1 MGATESNAGDDF
13 HFWWTA
19 GRALELVSPGTGLE
33 LVMVEG
39 LALVDDPDEQYET
52 VDVAEYYGGRDVAS
66 ADRIVLSQL
75 KYSTRHAETAWTA
88 ARLCQKRVKK
98 AEGKAD
104 SERSVI
110 ADLAAA
116 YTRLRDDHGDQAL
129 GKARIALVSNCPGD
143 ILLLESVR
151 AAAQWTARQT
161 APTRKALKEALPA
174 DQAAVIG
181 TLADTIG
188 QRLKTAEFCRFLQL
202 LDLSTTGMMDRT
214 ALARAVKSGA
224 SVLTPGHGLDSANR
238 LFELVRQ
245 QALPGSGRGGVT
257 AQDVLATLGVADLL
271 DLYPAPSRL
280 EPLQSPLPTVG
291 AEAIAAAVTANIGRL
306 TVAHGD
312 AGVGKTTAMRQIG
325 DHLPAGSQVVL
336 FDCYGAG
343 EYLSAGEERH
353 TPRRFVTQVVNEVA
367 QRCGTPLL
375 VQAPADEG
383 DLWRRLGR
391 TLDQA
396 VTTLPDG
403 AVLVLAVDAADN
415 SAVAARERDERS
427 FLTNLVSLSLPGRV
441 SVVLSAR
448 SHRVPSLGAD
458 GAEQVLLSPFRAE
471 TSAAHLRR
479 YRPGASGDECLE
491 FHGRS
496 GGNPRAQY
504 YTLEQAGTEAWDMA
518 TLLERSERTPQ
529 QLFELLLASG
539 LQAGGADA
547 GGERWLA
554 FLLALARPVSMATLA
569 SALDV
574 PVEMVTAFAKGL
586 DPGIRLVGERIQFR
600 DEDFETFVRGRVD
613 DDAVVE
619 AHGRLADLF
628 LEQRVTSAD
637 AAAHVATHLYLA
649 KRLTEL
655 VGLVLA
661 EDSPAGIAD
670 GFRREQVQMERLRL
684 AALAVAETGSAS
696 DAVRLAARGCDTA
709 SRSKSLSELV
719 DSHLDLVAQYADVD
733 LLQAYAPRHGDTHWL
748 GPVWMRLAGVLSR
761 DPQRQAETR
770 NALDMAG
777 AWVRRWMASQDEEG
791 RSWEVGADDVAAA
804 AEARYRLEGMQ
815 AVSRMLR
822 RWRPASF
829 VVEVTERLAARLAG
843 ELDVQEAYDALTRHR
858 VPAHAQ
864 GPVLA
869 HLGSVSSP
877 PPAAWV
883 GEVTSAL
890 THMPATYPHPPWHR
904 KLLDVAL
911 RFGDRQSAL
920 ALAEHW
926 AGEVPTSQRAF
937 NSPSSPAM
945 ITLYSH
951 AASAAL
957 RDTQTDAEQLLP
969 ASLQPPAQGTGRS
982 YDPHIGEREGW
993 VKRVDPLITA
1003 GLLHVRAVL
1012 GQAGA
1017 GDVEAF
1023 CTAGLQKR
1031 SELTEYRWFT
1041 YDREF
1046 RAWATMVACAAI
1058 ETGAPAVIIDHLA
1071 DAAPG
1076 LLRAGASA
1084 LWLDL
1089 AEVLA
1094 ERGAHPNT
1102 AAGLC
1107 LKAAQAARADGYD
1120 AADRLELL
1128 ARSAGIAG
1136 ILHSELGRNLFD
1148 QAVDAAAGINDESA
1162 RLLSVYADLAQRAD
1176 LSAPDR
1182 APTASRLVA
1191 AVEAVTPHV
1200 TDAGVIPYEEVL
1212 KAAAGLD
1219 CRLGLATASRWD
1231 DEDRVALAQALP
1243 AALEGAVATGALPGG
1258 QALALDHL
1266 IDDDARRLSFQITVA
1281 RHLASAGS
1289 ASSRADARTAL
1300 VRAATWLRLRVPVRS
1315 QPWLASQ
1322 LVDAARHLDQA
1333 AAVQPMLEPV
1343 IALTPQGRADESEG
1357 VSAIWIGD
1365 TEDSPGERAPEPSA
1379 SVSAASWRTLASDIE
1394 AMGTAAP
1401 YGHALVQHLTRVVEA
1416 ALMSERLPALDAAA
1430 SLASTNAPAVI
1441 EALAGLVE
1449 RWRTWPGVETWAKT
1463 TVTAL
1468 LEERLPDLVWT
1479 YDPPRLARQL
1489 RSLGD
1494 DATIRSAIL
1503 RALPSAQTRLT
1514 AFGWQTVA
1522 VVLGR
1527 LCEPAAAADALTGL
1541 LAPYSAT
1548 TLAHP
1553 ESAESPLPAL
1563 LWSAFGH
1570 PRREIRWRAA
1580 HAARELLSHQD
1591 HATARPLAAALV
1603 ACLDR
1608 ADAAP
1613 YRAPALHFYRL
1624 SAVTGLLTALHRVAY
1639 DKPALMREHLDV
1651 FVRHAISAD
1660 LPHAQIRE
1668 LARRTAL
1675 ALAAPDDPARDQ
1687 LEAANRPD
1695 RCSTDRT
1702 LRHEHGGGLSDTGDR
1717 YRFDA
1722 LDTLPYWFRP
1732 LARVFNLPVDTIARK
1747 AETWILDKWGLSER
1761 DWWTDARELRSERV
1775 SARMGHGHGS
1785 IPPEESLRLYLEYHS
1800 MLAAAGEFVDEHHPL
1815 LIEKWTENENPWDEW
1830 LAQYVLPDGPW
1841 LADLS
1846 EPAPAQ
1852 PYLFLGS
1859 GPDDSAW
1866 AAPQLTDSKE
1876 IFGLMHDELP
1886 PSVLVAASMNI
1897 TWADGYENVY
1907 AASAL
1912 VRPDRAEDLQR
1923 ALAAATEPW
1932 DWKLPDEDE
1941 TAHEVDHG
1949 LFELRGWLRDPA
1961 SRPENLDEHDPYA
1974 QGLRAEG
1981 PLPGHA
1987 FRRQTHAQPDQDG
2000 LRLLTADQV
2009 VLAQWTQWSDGEP
2022 DGSRTGLTTNGSRV
2036 HVTRD
2041 ALLKYLSTTGYSL
2054 IVEVQIGRRRNR
2066 TAARHNDRRSWLYLI
2081 HADGRATVR

>member
-1 MGATESNAGDDF
+1 MGATDSNAGDDF

-19 GRALELVSPGTGLE
+19 GRALELVSPGTELE
-33 LVMVEG
+33 LVTVEG
-39 LALVDDPDEQYET
+39 LAVVDDPDEQYET
-52 VDVAEYYGGRDVAS
+52 VDVAEYLGGRDVAS

-98 AEGKAD
+98 AEGKVD

-110 ADLAAA
+110 ADLATA

-129 GKARIALVSNCPGD
+129 GKARISLVSNCPGD
-143 ILLLESVR
+143 PLLLQSVR
-151 AAAQWTARQT
+151 AAAQWTAGQT
-161 APTRKALKEALPA
+161 APTRKTLKDALPP

-181 TLADTIG
+181 MLAEATTS
-188 QRLKTAEFCRFLQL
+188 RLKTAEFCRFLQL
-202 LDLSTTGMMDRT
+202 LDLSTTGTMDRT

-238 LFELVRQ
+238 LFDLVRQ
-245 QALPGSGRGGVT
+245 QALPGSTRGGVT
-257 AQDVLATLGVADLL
+257 TQDVLATLGVADLL

-280 EPLQSPLPTVG
+280 EPLQNPLPTVG
-291 AEAIAAAVTANIGRL
+291 AEAIAAAVTANISRL

-325 DHLPAGSQVVL
+325 DHLPVGSQVVL

-343 EYLSAGEERH
+343 EYLSPGEERH

-391 TLDQA
+391 TLEQA

-403 AVLVLAVDAADN
+403 AVLALAVDAADN

-427 FLTNLVSLSLPGRV
+427 FLTGLVRLSLPGRV

-458 GAEQVLLSPFRAE
+458 GAAQVLLSPFRAE

-479 YRPGASGDECLE
+479 YQPGVSNEECLD

-518 TLLERSERTPQ
+518 TLLEKSERTPQ

-574 PVEMVTAFAKGL
+574 PVEKVTAFAKGL

-613 DDAVVE
+613 DEAVVE
-619 AHGRLADLF
+619 AHSRLADLF
-628 LEQRVTSAD
+628 LKQRATSAD

-661 EDSPAGIAD
+661 EDSPVGIAD

-684 AALAVAETGSAS
+684 AALAVAESGSAS
-696 DAVRLAARGCDTA
+696 DAVRLAARGCDSA

-733 LLQAYAPRHGDTHWL
+733 LLQAYAPRHGDTQWL

-770 NALDMAG
+770 NALNMAS
-777 AWVRRWMASQDEEG
+777 AWVRRWMASRDKEG
-791 RSWEVGADDVAAA
+791 RAWEVDADDVAAA

-815 AVSRMLR
+815 AAISMLR

-843 ELDVQEAYDALTRHR
+843 ELDAQEAYDALTRHR

-864 GPVLA
+864 APVLA
-869 HLGSVSSP
+869 HLYSAASSP

-883 GEVTSAL
+883 DEVTSAL
-890 THMPATYPHPPWHR
+890 TRVSATGPHPPWHR

-926 AGEVPTSQRAF
+926 ASELPTSDWAF
-937 NSPSSPAM
+937 NSLSSPAA

-951 AASAAL
+951 AVSAAL
-957 RDTQTDAEQLLP
+957 SDTQTRAEQLLP
-969 ASLQPPAQGTGRS
+969 ASLQPPAQGTGHS
-982 YDPHIGEREGW
+982 YDSHTGEREGW

-1003 GLLHVRAVL
+1003 SLLHVRAVL
-1012 GQAGA
+1012 GQADA

-1023 CTAGLQKR
+1023 CTAGLQTR
-1031 SELTEYRWFT
+1031 TELTEYRWFT

-1058 ETGAPAVIIDHLA
+1058 ETCAPSGIIDHLA

-1076 LLRAGASA
+1076 LLRGGAPT

-1089 AEVLA
+1089 ADMLA

-1102 AAGLC
+1102 AADLC
-1107 LKAAQAARADGYD
+1107 IKAAQAARSDGYD
-1120 AADRLELL
+1120 AVERLELL

-1136 ILHSELGRNLFD
+1136 TLHSELGRNLFD

-1176 LSAPDR
+1176 LSVSDR
-1182 APTASRLVA
+1182 AVTASRLVA

-1212 KAAAGLD
+1212 TATASLD

-1231 DEDRVALAQALP
+1231 DEDRIALAQSLP
-1243 AALEGAVATGALPGG
+1243 AALEGAVTTGALPGG

-1266 IDDDARRLSFQITVA
+1266 IDNDARRLAFQITVA

-1315 QPWLASQ
+1315 QPRLASQ
-1322 LVDAARHLDQA
+1322 LVDTARSLDQE
-1333 AAVQPMLEPV
+1333 AAVQPELHPV

-1357 VSAIWIGD
+1357 VSATWVGD
-1365 TEDSPGERAPEPSA
+1365 TEDAPGEGAPEA
-1379 SVSAASWRTLASDIE
+1379 SVSAASWCTLAPDIE
-1394 AMGTAAP
+1394 AMGTATP

-1416 ALMSERLPALDAAA
+1416 APMTERLPALDAAA

-1441 EALAGLVE
+1441 EALADLVE
-1449 RWRTWPGVETWAKT
+1449 QWRQWPGVETWAKT

-1468 LEERLPDLVWT
+1468 LAEHLPDLVWT

-1489 RSLGD
+1489 RCLGD

-1514 AFGWQTVA
+1514 AFGWQTIA

-1527 LCEPAAAADALTGL
+1527 LCEPATAADALTGL
-1541 LAPYSAT
+1541 LAPYPGT
-1548 TLAHP
+1548 TPAHP
-1553 ESAESPLPAL
+1553 EPDESPLPAL

-1570 PRREIRWRAA
+1570 PRRDTRWRAA

-1591 HATARPLAAALV
+1591 HATVRPLAAALV

-1624 SAVTGLLTALHRVAY
+1624 SAVTGLLTALHRVAW
-1639 DKPALMREHLDV
+1639 DKPALMREHFDV
-1651 FVRHAISAD
+1651 FVRHATNTD

-1675 ALAAPDDPARDQ
+1675 ALAAPDDPFRDQ

-1695 RCSTDRT
+1695 CCRSDRT
-1702 LRHEHGGGLSDTGDR
+1702 LKYEHGGGLSDVGDR

-1722 LDTLPYWFRP
+1722 IDTVPYWFRP
-1732 LARVFNLPVDTIARK
+1732 LAKVFNLPVDTIARK
-1747 AETWILDKWGLSER
+1747 AETWILDKWGLSEK

-1775 SARMGHGHGS
+1775 SARMGHRHGS

-1800 MLAAAGEFVDEHHPL
+1800 MLAAAGELVDEQRPL
-1815 LIEKWTENENPWDEW
+1815 LIEKWNENDDPWDEW
-1830 LAQYVLPDGPW
+1830 LAQHVLPDGPW

-1852 PYLFLGS
+1852 PWLFPGS
-1859 GPDDSAW
+1859 DPDDSAW
-1866 AAPQLTDSKE
+1866 AAPLLTDSNE
-1876 IFGLMHDELP
+1876 IFGLVHDDLP
-1886 PSVLVAASMNI
+1886 PSVLVAASMNT
-1897 TWADGYENVY
+1897 TWTGGIENVY
-1907 AASAL
+1907 VASAL

-1923 ALAAATEPW
+1923 ALAAATESW

-1941 TAHEVDHG
+1941 TEHEVDHG

-1961 SRPENLDEHDPYA
+1961 PRPENLDEHDPYA

-1987 FRRQTHAQPDQDG
+1987 FRRQTHAHPDQDG
-2000 LRLLTADQV
+2000 ARLLAADQA
-2009 VLAQWTQWSDGEP
+2009 VLAQWSQWSDGDP
-2022 DGSRTGLTTNGSRV
+2022 DDSRAGRTTNGSRV
-2036 HVTRD
+2036 YVTRD

-2054 IVEVQIGRRRNR
+2054 IVEVQIGRRRNK
-2066 TAARHNDRRSWLYLI
+2066 TAARHDDRRSWLYLI

>member
-1 MGATESNAGDDF
+1 MGATDSNAGDDF

-19 GRALELVSPGTGLE
+19 GRALELVSPGTELE
-33 LVMVEG
+33 LVTVEG
-39 LALVDDPDEQYET
+39 LAVVDDPDEQYET
-52 VDVAEYYGGRDVAS
+52 VDVAEYFGGRDVAS
-66 ADRIVLSQL
+66 AGRIVLSQL

-98 AEGKAD
+98 KEGKAD

-116 YTRLRDDHGDQAL
+116 YTRLRDDCGDQAL

-143 ILLLESVR
+143 PLLLESVR
-151 AAAQWTARQT
+151 TAAQWAARQT
-161 APTRKALKEALPA
+161 APTRAALKAALPA
-174 DQAAVIG
+174 DQAAVIN
-181 TLADTIG
+181 TLAEATKS
-188 QRLKTAEFCRFLQL
+188 RLQSAEFCRFLQL
-202 LDLSTTGMMDRT
+202 LDLSTTGTMDRT
-214 ALARAVKSGA
+214 ALARAVKLGA
-224 SVLTPGHGLDSANR
+224 SVLTPEHGLDSANR
-238 LFELVRQ
+238 LFDLVRQ
-245 QALPGSGRGGVT
+245 QALPGSTRGGVT

-280 EPLQSPLPTVG
+280 EPLQNPLPTVG
-291 AEAIAAAVTANIGRL
+291 AQVIAAAVTANVGRL

-375 VQAPADEG
+375 VRVPSDEG
-383 DLWRRLGR
+383 DLWRRLRR
-391 TLDQA
+391 TLEQA

-427 FLTNLVSLSLPGRV
+427 FLTDLVRLPLPGRV

-448 SHRVPSLGAD
+448 SHRVPSLGTN
-458 GAEQVLLSPFRAE
+458 GAAQVPLPPFSAE

-479 YRPGASGDECLE
+479 YQPAASDEECLD

-496 GGNPRAQY
+496 GGNPRAQN
-504 YTLEQAGTEAWDMA
+504 YTLEQARTEAWDME
-518 TLLERSERTPQ
+518 TLLEKSERTPQ

-539 LQAGGADA
+539 FQAGGADA

-569 SALDV
+569 TALDE
-574 PVEMVTAFAKGL
+574 PIEKVTAFAKGL
-586 DPGIRLVGERIQFR
+586 APGIRLVGEQIQFR
-600 DEDFETFVRGRVD
+600 DEDFETFVRSRVD
-613 DDAVVE
+613 EEAVVE

-628 LEQRVTSAD
+628 LDQHEISAD
-637 AAAHVATHLYLA
+637 AAAHVAVHLYLA
-649 KRLTEL
+649 KRRTEL
-655 VGLVLA
+655 VDLVLA
-661 EDSPAGIAD
+661 EDRPAGITD

-696 DAVRLAARGCDTA
+696 AAVRLAARGCDTA

-719 DSHLDLVAQYADVD
+719 NFHMDLVAQYADVD
-733 LLQAYAPRHGDTHWL
+733 LLHAYAPRHGDTQWL

-761 DPQRQAETR
+761 DPQRQTETR

-777 AWVRRWMASQDEEG
+777 AWVRRWMASQDKEG
-791 RSWEVGADDVAAA
+791 RSWKVDADDVAAA
-804 AEARYRLEGMQ
+804 AEAQYRLEGMQ
-815 AVSRMLR
+815 AAISMLR

-829 VVEVTERLAARLAG
+829 VVEVTERLAARLTG
-843 ELDVQEAYDALTRHR
+843 ELDAQETYDTLTRHR

-864 GPVLA
+864 APVLA
-869 HLGSVSSP
+869 HFYSAASSP

-883 GEVTSAL
+883 NEVTSAL
-890 THMPATYPHPPWHR
+890 TRVPAAESHPPWHR

-926 AGEVPTSQRAF
+926 ASELPTSERAF
-937 NSPSSPAM
+937 FSPSSPAT

-951 AASAAL
+951 AVSAVL
-957 RDTQTDAEQLLP
+957 SDTQTQAEQLLP
-969 ASLQPPAQGTGRS
+969 ASLQPPARGSGHS
-982 YDPHIGEREGW
+982 YDPHTGAREGW
-993 VKRVDPLITA
+993 VKRVDPLVSA
-1003 GLLHVRAVL
+1003 GSLYVRAVL
-1012 GQAGA
+1012 GRAGA

-1023 CTAGLQKR
+1023 CTAGLQSR
-1031 SELTEYRWFT
+1031 TGLTEYRWFT

-1058 ETGAPAVIIDHLA
+1058 ETGAPVGIIDHLA

-1076 LLRAGASA
+1076 LLRGGAPT

-1094 ERGAHPNT
+1094 ERGTYPDT
-1102 AAGLC
+1102 AADLC
-1107 LKAAQAARADGYD
+1107 FRAAQAARDDGFD
-1120 AADRLELL
+1120 AADRLELV
-1128 ARSAGIAG
+1128 ARSASIAG
-1136 ILHSELGRNLFD
+1136 TLHADLGRNLFD
-1148 QAVDAAAGINDESA
+1148 QTVEAAAGINDESA
-1162 RLLSVYADLAQRAD
+1162 RLLTVYADLARRAD
-1176 LSAPDR
+1176 LPASDR
-1182 APTASRLVA
+1182 AVTASRLVA
-1191 AVEAVTPHV
+1191 AVEAVAPHV
-1200 TDAGVIPYEEVL
+1200 TDASVIPYEEVL
-1212 KAAAGLD
+1212 KATASLD

-1231 DEDRVALAQALP
+1231 DEDRIALAQALP
-1243 AALEGAVATGALPGG
+1243 AALEGAVSTGALPGG

-1266 IDDDARRLSFQITVA
+1266 IDNDVRRLAFQITVA
-1281 RHLASAGS
+1281 RLLASAGS
-1289 ASSRADARTAL
+1289 ASSRADARTVL
-1300 VRAATWLRLRVPVRS
+1300 VRAATWLRLRVPVRA
-1315 QPWLASQ
+1315 QPLLASQ
-1322 LVDAARHLDQA
+1322 LVDAARSLDQE
-1333 AAVQPMLEPV
+1333 AAVQAALEPV
-1343 IALTPQGRADESEG
+1343 IALTPHSGADESDR
-1357 VSAIWIGD
+1357 VSAIWIGN
-1365 TEDSPGERAPEPSA
+1365 TEGTPGEGAP
-1379 SVSAASWRTLASDIE
+1379 AAAGSTTTWRTLAVDIE
-1394 AMGTAAP
+1394 AMGSSAP
-1401 YGHALVQHLTRVVEA
+1401 HSHALVQHLTRIVEA
-1416 ALMSERLPALDAAA
+1416 APMTERLPALDAAA
-1430 SLASTNAPAVI
+1430 SFASVNAPAVI

-1449 RWRTWPGVETWAKT
+1449 QWRKWPGVEAWAKT
-1463 TVTAL
+1463 TVTTL
-1468 LEERLPDLVWT
+1468 LAEHLPDLVWT

-1494 DATIRSAIL
+1494 AATIHSAIL
-1503 RALPSAQTRLT
+1503 RALPNAQTRLT
-1514 AFGWQTVA
+1514 AFGWQTIA
-1522 VVLGR
+1522 VMLGR

-1541 LAPYSAT
+1541 LAPYPVT
-1548 TLAHP
+1548 TPAHP
-1553 ESAESPLPAL
+1553 EPDESPLPAL

-1580 HAARELLSHQD
+1580 HAARELLGHQD
-1591 HATARPLAAALV
+1591 HARVRPLAAALV

-1613 YRAPALHFYRL
+1613 FRAPALHFYRL
-1624 SAVTGLLTALHRVAY
+1624 SAVTGLLTALHRVAW
-1639 DKPALMREHLDV
+1639 DKPALMREHLAV
-1651 FVRHAISAD
+1651 FVRHATSTD

-1675 ALAAPDDPARDQ
+1675 ALAAPDDPLRDQ

-1695 RCSTDRT
+1695 RCSIDRT
-1702 LRHEHGGGLSDTGDR
+1702 PKNEHGGGFGDAGDR

-1722 LDTLPYWFRP
+1722 IDTVPYWFRP
-1732 LARVFNLPVDTIARK
+1732 LAQVFNLPVDTIARK
-1747 AETWILDKWGLSER
+1747 SEAWILDKWGLSEK
-1761 DWWTDARELRSERV
+1761 DWWTDTRELRSERV
-1775 SARMGHGHGS
+1775 SARMGHRHGS
-1785 IPPEESLRLYLEYHS
+1785 IPPEESLRLYMEYHS
-1800 MLAAAGEFVDEHHPL
+1800 MLVAAGELVDEHHPL
-1815 LIEKWTENENPWDEW
+1815 LIREWAENENPWDEW

-1846 EPAPAQ
+1846 EPAPAE
-1852 PYLFLGS
+1852 PYLFLGFS
-1859 GPDDSAW
+1859 DPDDSAW
-1866 AAPQLTDSKE
+1866 PPQLTDSKE
-1876 IFGLMHDELP
+1876 IFGLVHDALP
-1886 PSVLVAASMNI
+1886 PSVLVAASINT
-1897 TWADGYENVY
+1897 TWADGSENLNV
-1907 AASAL
+1907 ASAL
-1912 VRPDRAEDLQR
+1912 VRPDRADDLQR

-1941 TAHEVDHG
+1941 TEHEVDHG
-1949 LFELRGWLRDPA
+1949 LFELRGWLRGPTL
-1961 SRPENLDEHDPYA
+1961 RPENLDKHDPYA
-1974 QGLRAEG
+1974 QGLHAEG

-1987 FRRQTHAQPDQDG
+1987 FRRQTHAHPDEEG
-2000 LRLLTADQV
+2000 VRLLAADQA
-2009 VLAQWTQWSDGEP
+2009 VLAHWTQWSDGDP
-2022 DGSRTGLTTNGSRV
+2022 DDSHAGRTTNGSRV

-2054 IVEVQIGRRRNR
+2054 IVEVQIGRRHNK
-2066 TAARHNDRRSWLYLI
+2066 TAARRSWLYLI
-2081 HADGRATVR
+2081 HADGRTTVR

>member
-13 HFWWTA
+13 HFWWAA
-19 GRALELVSPGTGLE
+19 GRALELVSPDTELE
-33 LVMVEG
+33 LVTVEG
-39 LALVDDPDEQYET
+39 LAVVDDPDEQYET
-52 VDVAEYYGGRDVAS
+52 VDVAEYVGGRDVAS
-66 ADRIVLSQL
+66 ADRIQLSQL

-98 AEGKAD
+98 AEGKAN

-129 GKARIALVSNCPGD
+129 NKARIALVSNCPGD
-143 ILLLESVR
+143 PMLLESVR
-151 AAAQWTARQT
+151 AAAQWTAGQT
-161 APTRKALKEALPA
+161 APTKAALKAALPS
-174 DQAAVIG
+174 DQAAVIS

-188 QRLKTAEFCRFLQL
+188 QRLKSAEFCRFLQL
-202 LDLSTTGMMDRT
+202 LDLSTTGTMDRT
-214 ALARAVKSGA
+214 ALARAVKLGA
-224 SVLTPGHGLDSANR
+224 SVLTPGRGLDSANR
-238 LFELVRQ
+238 LFDLVRQ
-245 QALPGSGRGGVT
+245 QALPGSSRGGIT
-257 AQDVLATLGVADLL
+257 AQDVLATLGIADLL
-271 DLYPAPSRL
+271 DLYPAPPRL
-280 EPLQSPLPTVG
+280 EPLQNPLPTVG
-291 AEAIAAAVTANIGRL
+291 AEAIAAAVTANAGKL

-325 DHLPAGSQVVL
+325 DHLPDGSQVVL

-375 VQAPADEG
+375 VQPPADEG
-383 DLWRRLGR
+383 ELWRRLSR
-391 TLDQA
+391 TLEQA
-396 VTTLPDG
+396 VTTLPNG

-415 SAVAARERDERS
+415 SAVAARERDEQS
-427 FLTNLVSLSLPGRV
+427 FLTDLARLSLPARV
-441 SVVLSAR
+441 CVVLSAR

-458 GAEQVLLSPFRAE
+458 GAEQVLLPPFRAE

-479 YRPGASGDECLE
+479 YRLGASDEECLD

-496 GGNPRAQY
+496 GGNPRAQN
-504 YTLEQAGTEAWDMA
+504 YTLEQARTEAWDMA
-518 TLLERSERTPQ
+518 ALLERSERTPQ
-529 QLFELLLASG
+529 QMFELLLASG

-574 PVEMVTAFAKGL
+574 PVEQVTAFAKGL
-586 DPGIRLVGERIQFR
+586 APGIRLVGERIQFR

-613 DDAVVE
+613 DEAVVE

-637 AAAHVATHLYLA
+637 AAEYVATHLYMA

-661 EDSPAGIAD
+661 EDSPSGIAD
-670 GFRREQVQMERLRL
+670 GLRREQVQLERVRL

-719 DSHLDLVAQYADVD
+719 DSHMDLVARYADVD
-733 LLQAYAPRHGDTHWL
+733 LLQAYAPRRGDSEWL

-770 NALDMAG
+770 AALDKAG
-777 AWVRRWMASQDEEG
+777 AWVRRWMASQEKEG
-791 RSWEVGADDVAAA
+791 RSWNVGADDVAAA
-804 AEARYRLEGMQ
+804 AEARYRLDGIE
-815 AVSRMLR
+815 AAIRMLR

-843 ELDVQEAYDALTRHR
+843 ELDAQTAYDALTLNR

-864 GPVLA
+864 APVLA
-869 HLGSVSSP
+869 HLGNAASP
-877 PPAAWV
+877 PPTAWV
-883 GEVTSAL
+883 DEVTAAV
-890 THMPATYPHPPWHR
+890 TRVPTTEPHPPWHR

-911 RFGDRQSAL
+911 RFGDPQSAL

-926 AGEVPTSQRAF
+926 AGELPTSQWAF
-937 NSPSSPAM
+937 NSPSSPAT

-951 AASAAL
+951 VASAAL
-957 RDTQTDAEQLLP
+957 SDTQMDAEQLLP
-969 ASLQPPAQGTGRS
+969 ASLQPSAQGTGHS
-982 YDPHIGEREGW
+982 YDPHAGEREGW
-993 VKRVDPLITA
+993 VKRVAPLIAA

-1012 GQAGA
+1012 GQVQAW
-1017 GDVEAF
+1017 DVETF
-1023 CTAGLQKR
+1023 CTVGLQNR
-1031 SELTEYRWFT
+1031 TELTEYRWFT

-1046 RAWATMVACAAI
+1046 RAWATVVACAAI
-1058 ETGAPAVIIDHLA
+1058 ETGAPAAVIDHLA
-1071 DAAPG
+1071 DAARG
-1076 LLRAGASA
+1076 LLRDGAPT

-1089 AEVLA
+1089 ADVLA
-1094 ERGAHPNT
+1094 ECGAHPNT
-1102 AAGLC
+1102 ATDLC
-1107 LKAAQAARADGYD
+1107 LKAAQAARQDGYD
-1120 AADRLELL
+1120 AVERLELL

-1136 ILHSELGRNLFD
+1136 TLHSELGRNLFD
-1148 QAVDAAAGINDESA
+1148 QAVDAAAGISDESA
-1162 RLLSVYADLAQRAD
+1162 RLLNVYADLAQRAD

-1182 APTASRLVA
+1182 VVTASRLVA
-1191 AVEAVTPHV
+1191 ALEAVTPHV
-1200 TDAGVIPYEEVL
+1200 TEASVIPYEEVL
-1212 KAAAGLD
+1212 KAVAGLD

-1231 DEDRVALAQALP
+1231 DEDRIALPQALP

-1266 IDDDARRLSFQITVA
+1266 IDDDARRLAFQITLA

-1289 ASSRADARTAL
+1289 ASSRAAARTAL
-1300 VRAATWLRLRVPVRS
+1300 VRAAKWLRLRVPVRA
-1315 QPWLASQ
+1315 QPRLASQ
-1322 LVDAARHLDQA
+1322 LLGAARSLDQA
-1333 AAVQPMLEPV
+1333 AAVQSELEPV
-1343 IALTPQGRADESEG
+1343 IALAPQSRADQSEG
-1357 VSAIWIGD
+1357 LSVTWIGD
-1365 TEDSPGERAPEPSA
+1365 TEAFPGEAAPAALA
-1379 SVSAASWRTLASDIE
+1379 SVSEASWRTLAPDIE
-1394 AMGTAAP
+1394 AMGTTAP
-1401 YGHALVQHLTRVVEA
+1401 YSHDLVQYLTRVVKA
-1416 ALMSERLPALDAAA
+1416 APMAERFSALDAAVTL
-1430 SLASTNAPAVI
+1430 SSTDAPAVI
-1441 EALAGLVE
+1441 ETLAGLVE
-1449 RWRTWPGVETWAKT
+1449 QWRQWPGVETWAKT

-1468 LEERLPDLVWT
+1468 LAEHLPDLVWT
-1479 YDPPRLARQL
+1479 YNPPRLVRQL

-1494 DATIRSAIL
+1494 DPTIRSAIL
-1503 RALPSAQTRLT
+1503 RALPHAQTRLT

-1522 VVLGR
+1522 VVLGH
-1527 LCEPAAAADALTGL
+1527 LCEPTAAADALTGL
-1541 LAPYSAT
+1541 LAPHPAT
-1548 TLAHP
+1548 TPAYTEP
-1553 ESAESPLPAL
+1553 GESPLPAL

-1591 HATARPLAAALV
+1591 HATAQPLAAALV

-1613 YRAPALHFYRL
+1613 YRAQALHFYRL
-1624 SAVTGLLTALHRVAY
+1624 SAVSGLLTALHQVAR
-1639 DKPALMREHLDV
+1639 DKPALMREHLAV
-1651 FVRHAISAD
+1651 FVRHATSAD

-1695 RCSTDRT
+1695 HCSIDRT
-1702 LRHEHGGGLSDTGDR
+1702 LKYEYGGGLSDAGER

-1722 LDTLPYWFRP
+1722 IDTIPYWFKP
-1732 LARVFNLPVDTIARK
+1732 LAMVFNLPVDTIARK
-1747 AETWILDKWGLSER
+1747 AETWILDKWGLSEK
-1761 DWWTDARELRSERV
+1761 DWWTDTRELRSERV
-1775 SARMGHGHGS
+1775 SARMGHRHGS

-1800 MLAAAGEFVDEHHPL
+1800 MLAAAGELVDERRPL

-1830 LAQYVLPDGPW
+1830 LAQHVLPDGPW

-1852 PYLFLGS
+1852 PYLFLGP

-1876 IFGLMHDELP
+1876 IFGLMHDDLP
-1886 PSVLVAASMNI
+1886 ASVLVAASMNI
-1897 TWADGYENVY
+1897 TWADGSESVY
-1907 AASAL
+1907 VSSAL

-1923 ALAAATEPW
+1923 ALAAAAEPW
-1932 DWKLPDEDE
+1932 DWKLPNEDE
-1941 TAHEVDHG
+1941 FAHEVDHG

-1981 PLPGHA
+1981 PLPGNA
-1987 FRRQTHAQPDQDG
+1987 FRRQTHAHPDQDG
-2000 LRLLTADQV
+2000 IQLLAADQAI
-2009 VLAQWTQWSDGEP
+2009 LAQWTQWSDRDP
-2022 DGSRTGLTTNGSRV
+2022 DDARAGRTTNGSRV

-2041 ALLKYLSTTGYSL
+2041 ALLKYLSTIGYSL
-2054 IVEVQIGRRRNR
+2054 IVEVQIGRRCNKT
-2066 TAARHNDRRSWLYLI
+2066 TARQNDRRSWLYLI

>member
-19 GRALELVSPGTGLE
+19 GRALELVSPGTELE
-33 LVMVEG
+33 LVTVEG
-39 LALVDDPDEQYET
+39 LAVVDDPDEQYET
-52 VDVAEYYGGRDVAS
+52 VDVAEYFGGRDVAS

-116 YTRLRDDHGDQAL
+116 YTRLRDDLGDQAL
-129 GKARIALVSNCPGD
+129 GKARIALVSNCPGAP
-143 ILLLESVR
+143 LLLQSVR
-151 AAAQWTARQT
+151 AAAQWTAKQT
-161 APTRKALKEALPA
+161 APTRAALKAALPA
-174 DQAAVIG
+174 DQSTVIN
-181 TLADTIG
+181 TLAEATKS
-188 QRLKTAEFCRFLQL
+188 RLQSAEFCRFLQL
-202 LDLSTTGMMDRT
+202 LDLSTTGTMDRT

-238 LFELVRQ
+238 LFDLVRQ
-245 QALPGSGRGGVT
+245 QALPGSSRGGVT

-280 EPLQSPLPTVG
+280 EPLQNPLLTVG
-291 AEAIAAAVTANIGRL
+291 AEAIAAAVTANSGRL
-306 TVAHGD
+306 TVAHGE

-367 QRCGTPLL
+367 QHCGTPLL
-375 VQAPADEG
+375 VRAPADEG
-383 DLWRRLGR
+383 DLWRRLSR
-391 TLDQA
+391 TLEQA
-396 VTTLPDG
+396 VTILPDG
-403 AVLVLAVDAADN
+403 ATLVLAVDAADN

-427 FLTNLVSLSLPGRV
+427 FLTNLVRLPLPGRV
-441 SVVLSAR
+441 SVVVSAR
-448 SHRVPSLGAD
+448 THRVPSLRAD
-458 GAEQVLLSPFRAE
+458 GAAQVPLPPFTAE

-479 YRPGASGDECLE
+479 YQPAASDEECLD

-496 GGNPRAQY
+496 GGNPRAQN
-504 YTLEQAGTEAWDMA
+504 YTLEQARTEAWDMA
-518 TLLERSERTPQ
+518 TLLKKSERTPQ
-529 QLFELLLASG
+529 QMFELLLASG

-554 FLLALARPVSMATLA
+554 FLLALARPVSMTTLA
-569 SALDV
+569 TALDV
-574 PVEMVTAFAKGL
+574 PIEKVTAFANGL
-586 DPGIRLVGERIQFR
+586 APGIRLVGEQIQFR
-600 DEDFETFVRGRVD
+600 DEDFETFVRSRVNHE
-613 DDAVVE
+613 AVVE

-628 LEQRVTSAD
+628 LEQHESSAD

-655 VGLVLA
+655 VNLVLA

-696 DAVRLAARGCDTA
+696 EAVRLAARGCDTA

-719 DSHLDLVAQYADVD
+719 DSHMDLVARYADVD
-733 LLQAYAPRHGDTHWL
+733 LLQAYAPRHGDAQWL

-770 NALDMAG
+770 NALDKAS
-777 AWVRRWMASQDEEG
+777 AWVRRWMASQDKEG

-815 AVSRMLR
+815 AAISMLR

-843 ELDVQEAYDALTRHR
+843 ELDAQEVYDALTQHR

-864 GPVLA
+864 APVLA
-869 HLGSVSSP
+869 HLGSAASP
-877 PPAAWV
+877 PPTKWV
-883 GEVTSAL
+883 DEVTAVL
-890 THMPATYPHPPWHR
+890 THVPATGPHPPWHR

-926 AGEVPTSQRAF
+926 AIELPTSQWAF
-937 NSPSSPAM
+937 NSPSGAAT

-957 RDTQTDAEQLLP
+957 SDTQTGAEQLLP
-969 ASLQPPAQGTGRS
+969 ASLQPTAQGTGHS
-982 YDPHIGEREGW
+982 YDPHTGEREGW
-993 VKRVDPLITA
+993 LKRVDPLITA

-1012 GQAGA
+1012 GQAQA
-1017 GDVEAF
+1017 SDVEAF
-1023 CTAGLQKR
+1023 CTTGLQTR
-1031 SELTEYRWFT
+1031 TELTRYRWFT

-1046 RAWATMVACAAI
+1046 RAWATMVASAAI
-1058 ETGAPAVIIDHLA
+1058 ETGAPAVIIDRLA
-1071 DAAPG
+1071 DAARG
-1076 LLRAGASA
+1076 LLRGGAPT

-1089 AEVLA
+1089 ADVLA
-1094 ERGAHPNT
+1094 ERGAHPDT
-1102 AAGLC
+1102 AADLC
-1107 LKAAQAARADGYD
+1107 LKAAQAVRDGGYD

-1136 ILHSELGRNLFD
+1136 TIHSGLGRNLFD

-1182 APTASRLVA
+1182 AVTASRLVT

-1200 TDAGVIPYEEVL
+1200 TDASVIPYEEVL
-1212 KAAAGLD
+1212 KATAGLD

-1231 DEDRVALAQALP
+1231 DEDRIALAHALP

-1266 IDDDARRLSFQITVA
+1266 IDDDARRLAFQITVA

-1289 ASSRADARTAL
+1289 ASSRAAARTAL
-1300 VRAATWLRLRVPVRS
+1300 VRAAKWLRLRVPVRS
-1315 QPWLASQ
+1315 QPRLASQ
-1322 LVDAARHLDQA
+1322 LLGAAHSLDQE
-1333 AAVQPMLEPV
+1333 AAVEPELEPV
-1343 IALTPQGRADESEG
+1343 IALTPQGRAGESEG
-1357 VSAIWIGD
+1357 VSATWIGD
-1365 TEDSPGERAPEPSA
+1365 TEDAFSEEAPATP
-1379 SVSAASWRTLASDIE
+1379 VSAASWRTLAPDIE

-1401 YGHALVQHLTRVVEA
+1401 YGHELVQHLTCVVEA
-1416 ALMSERLPALDAAA
+1416 APMNERLSALDTAA
-1430 SLASTNAPAVI
+1430 SLAATNASAVI

-1449 RWRTWPGVETWAKT
+1449 QWRTWPGVEAWAKT
-1463 TVTAL
+1463 TVTVL
-1468 LEERLPDLVWT
+1468 LAEHLPDLVWT

-1494 DATIRSAIL
+1494 DATIRNAIL
-1503 RALPSAQTRLT
+1503 RALPRAQTRLT

-1527 LCEPAAAADALTGL
+1527 LCEPATAADALTGL
-1541 LAPYSAT
+1541 LAAYPAT
-1548 TLAHP
+1548 TPAHP
-1553 ESAESPLPAL
+1553 EPDESPLPAL

-1591 HATARPLAAALV
+1591 HATARPLAEALV

-1624 SAVTGLLTALHRVAY
+1624 SAVTGLLTALHRIAR
-1639 DKPALMREHLDV
+1639 DKPALMREHLAV
-1651 FVRHAISAD
+1651 FIRHATSTD

-1675 ALAAPDDPARDQ
+1675 ALAPPDDPSRDQ
-1687 LEAANRPD
+1687 LEAANHAD
-1695 RCSTDRT
+1695 RCSIDRT
-1702 LRHEHGGGLSDTGDR
+1702 PKNEHGGGLSDAGDR

-1722 LDTLPYWFRP
+1722 LDTIPYWFRP
-1732 LARVFNLPVDTIARK
+1732 LARVFNLPVDTITRK
-1747 AETWILDKWGLSER
+1747 AETWILDKWGLSEK
-1761 DWWTDARELRSERV
+1761 DWWTDTRELRSDRV
-1775 SARMGHGHGS
+1775 SARMGHRHGS

-1800 MLAAAGEFVDEHHPL
+1800 MLAAAGELVDEYHPL
-1815 LIEKWTENENPWDEW
+1815 LISKWAENENPWDEW
-1830 LAQYVLPDGPW
+1830 LARHVLPDGPW

-1852 PYLFLGS
+1852 PYLFLS
-1859 GPDDSAW
+1859 SDPDDSAW
-1866 AAPQLTDSKE
+1866 AAPQLTDSRE
-1876 IFGLMHDELP
+1876 IFGLVHDDLP
-1886 PSVLVAASMNI
+1886 PSVLVAASMNT
-1897 TWADGYENVY
+1897 TWAGGYENVY
-1907 AASAL
+1907 VASAL

-1923 ALAAATEPW
+1923 ALAAATEPS

-1941 TAHEVDHG
+1941 TEHEVDHG
-1949 LFELRGWLRDPA
+1949 LFELRGWLRDPDP
-1961 SRPENLDEHDPYA
+1961 RPANLDEHDPYA

-1987 FRRQTHAQPDQDG
+1987 FRRQTHAHPDQDG
-2000 LRLLTADQV
+2000 VRLLADQA
-2009 VLAQWTQWSDGEP
+2009 VLAQWTQWSDGDP
-2022 DGSRTGLTTNGSRV
+2022 DDSRAGRTTNGSRV

-2054 IVEVQIGRRRNR
+2054 IVEVQIGRRRSK
-2066 TAARHNDRRSWLYLI
+2066 TAARHDDRRSWLYLI